1 MYKGIFQDDAN
12 CYNNWL
18 YSNTK
23 GQFTLLGIN
32 NLYEITKDG
41 ELEKLNNI
49 DDEKQVY
56 PVVYLKDSV
65 VITKGSGTKTDP
77 YIVE

>member
-1 MYKGIFQDDAN
+1 MFSSVALCDYST
-12 CYNNWL
+12 NNEQ
-18 YSNTK
+18 Y
-23 GQFTLLGIN
+23 
-32 NLYEITKDG
+32 
-41 ELEKLNNI
+41 I